1 MAEHVRVIL
10 LGAPGSGKGTQ
21 AVTLSQHQQ
30 VAHVSSG
37 DLFREEQARDTE
49 LGRLAKEYM
58 KCGDLVPNEVT
69 IKMILGRVE
78 RPDCEKGYI
87 LDGFPRN
94 TDQAEAL
101 DEALEKAGAASIDRV
116 VYINVSNE
124 ELMRRLGGRWVC
136 RARQH
141 PYHVQSA
148 PPKVAGVCDT
158 DGSELYQRPDDSEE
172 TARKRLEVYLE
183 QTVPLI
189 DCYRKSGRLSEIDGE
204 QEIDKVGKSLA
215 SALQ

>member
-1 MAEHVRVIL
+1 MRVIL

-21 AVTLSQHQQ
+21 AITLSQHEE
-30 VAHVSSG
+30 VAHISSG
-37 DLFREEQARDTE
+37 DLFREEQERNTE
-49 LGRLAKEYM
+49 LGRLAKGYM
-58 KCGDLVPNEVT
+58 ERGELVPNEVT

-94 TDQAEAL
+94 IDQAQAL
-101 DEALEKAGAASIDRV
+101 DEALEKAGVAGIDRV
-116 VYINVSNE
+116 VYINVPNE

-141 PYHVQSA
+141 PYHAQSA
-148 PPKVAGVCDT
+148 PPKVAGVCDV

-172 TARKRLEVYLE
+172 TARKRLGVYME

-189 DCYRKSGRLSEIDGE
+189 DYYRESGRLTEIDGQ
-204 QEIDKVGKSLA
+204 QEIETVGKSLA